1 MTKRVEV
8 GRKASVGDD
17 LVEAFNEMAR
27 YLRGE
32 IDVEC
37 YGVENSAAK
46 TKSPD
51 RVLRRRSRITKA

>member
-8 GRKASVGDD
+8 GQKANVGDD
-17 LVEAFNEMAR
+17 PVEAFNEMAR

-37 YGVENSAAK
+37 YEIEPPAK
-46 TKSPD
+46 TESPD
-51 RVLRRRSRITKA
+51 RALRRRSKVTKA

>member
-1 MTKRVEV
+1 MTKRLEV
-8 GRKASVGDD
+8 NRKPSVGDD

-37 YGVENSAAK
+37 YEVESPEVD

-51 RVLRRRSRITKA
+51 RVLRRTARITKA